1 MTLQSELSAA
11 IARVTADGALL
22 HQIVHGPA
30 DGAVITEGG
39 AVKTVAAV
47 QADIAAAIAEEKA
60 KASAAADIIDRM
72 ANGPATGDASLVETA
87 SGPVKTLHRAI
98 ADLEALYAAAPVGES
113 LTQIQAAL
121 AEARTVLGHVQASAA
136 QISGAADQTAHTVG
150 TALAAQSSCEQAA
163 ASAASAAQ
171 LAGDQAAQARSIMAS
186 LSDLGLDG
194 GDIAEIHALW
204 EEATLLGLDLL

>member
-22 HQIVHGPA
+22 HQIVHGPI
-30 DGAVITEGG
+30 DSAVVTEGG
-39 AVKTVAAV
+39 TVKTVAAV
-47 QADIAAAIAEEKA
+47 LADIAAALSQEKA
-60 KASAAADIIDRM
+60 KASAAADILDRM
-72 ANGPATGDASLVETA
+72 ANGPATGDDSLVETA
-87 SGPVKTLHRAI
+87 SGPVKTLHRTI

-113 LTQIQAAL
+113 LSQIQVAL
-121 AEARTVLGHVQASAA
+121 TEARTLLGQVQDEAA
-136 QISGAADQTAHTVG
+136 QISGAADQTAQS
-150 TALAAQSSCEQAA
+150 ADKAMAAQNACGQAA
-163 ASAASAAQ
+163 ASAEAAAQ
-171 LAGDQAAQARSIMAS
+171 LAGDQAAQARSIMIA

>member
-11 IARVTADGALL
+11 VAKVTADGSLL

-30 DGAVITEGG
+30 DGAVVTEGG

-47 QADIAAAIAEEKA
+47 LADIAAALDQEKA
-60 KASAAADIIDRM
+60 KSAAAADIIDRM
-72 ANGPATGDASLVETA
+72 ANGPATGAASLVETE
-87 SGPVKTLHRAI
+87 SGPVKTLQRAI
-98 ADLEALYAAAPVGES
+98 ADLESLYAAAPIGES
-113 LTQIQAAL
+113 LAQIQTAL
-121 AEARTVLGHVQASAA
+121 AEARTLLGQVQAEAA
-136 QISGAADQTAHTVG
+136 QISGAADQTAHAVG
-150 TALAAQSSCEQAA
+150 TALAAQSACEQAA

-171 LAGDQAAQARSIMAS
+171 LAGDQAVQARSIMTS

>member
-11 IARVTADGALL
+11 VAKVTADGALL

-30 DGAVITEGG
+30 DGAVVTEGG
-39 AVKTVAAV
+39 TVKTVAAV
-47 QADIAAAIAEEKA
+47 LADIATVLDQEKA
-60 KASAAADIIDRM
+60 KAANAADILDRM
-72 ANGPATGDASLVETA
+72 ANGPATGADSLVETA

-98 ADLEALYAAAPVGES
+98 ADLESLYVAAPVGDS
-113 LTQIQAAL
+113 LSQIQAAL
-121 AEARTVLGHVQASAA
+121 AEAHTLLGQVQAETA
-136 QISGAADQTAHTVG
+136 QISGATDQTAHAVG
-150 TALAAQSSCEQAA
+150 TALAAQSACEQAV
-163 ASAASAAQ
+163 ASASSAAQ
-171 LAGDQAAQARSIMAS
+171 LAGDQATQARSIMTS

>member
-30 DGAVITEGG
+30 DGAVVTEGG
-39 AVKTVAAV
+39 TVKTVAAV
-47 QADIAAAIAEEKA
+47 LADIAVGLAQEKTKAA
-60 KASAAADIIDRM
+60 AAADIIDRM
-72 ANGPATGDASLVETA
+72 ANGPATGADSLVETA
-87 SGPVKTLHRAI
+87 SGPVKTLQRAI
-98 ADLEALYAAAPVGES
+98 ADMEALYAAAPVGES
-113 LTQIQAAL
+113 LTQIQNSL
-121 AEARTVLGHVQASAA
+121 AEARTVLDQVQAEAA
-136 QISGAADQTAHTVG
+136 QVTGAADQTAHAVG
-150 TALAAQSSCEQAA
+150 TALAAQSACEQAA

-171 LAGDQAAQARSIMAS
+171 LAGDQAAQARGVMTS

>member
-1 MTLQSELSAA
+1 MTLQSELFAA
-11 IARVTADGALL
+11 IASVTADGALL

-30 DGAVITEGG
+30 DGAVVTEGG

-47 QADIAAAIAEEKA
+47 QADIAAALAQEKA
-60 KASAAADIIDRM
+60 KAVAAADILDRM
-72 ANGPATGDASLVETA
+72 ANGPATGADSLVETA

-98 ADLEALYAAAPVGES
+98 ADLESLYATAPIGES
-113 LTQIQAAL
+113 LSQIQAAL
-121 AEARTVLGHVQASAA
+121 TEARTVLGQVQAEAA
-136 QISGAADQTAHTVG
+136 QVSGVADQTAHAVD
-150 TALAAQSSCEQAA
+150 TALAAQSACQQAA
-163 ASAASAAQ
+163 VSAASAAQ
-171 LAGDQAAQARSIMAS
+171 LAGDQAAQARSIMES